1 MQDPVCPYCGTEMR
15 IFTHTVCNMLLAHG
29 YAICPECGSTGPRVI
44 PEDVWDIEG
53 DQLREAVKKE
63 TLRRPLQKPL
73 TLEDV
78 LKIDDYGEAW
88 WVEYEAGFV
97 APTILN
103 NDCHQY
109 GEQILDGF
117 TFELADYGKTWRAW
131 ASRPTDEE
139 RAAAPW
145 EE

>member
-1 MQDPVCPYCGTEMR
+1 MKKPEDILKGMDHCYGIHSCNDCPYNEDGCVPALWED
-15 IFTHTVCNMLLAHG
+15 G
-29 YAICPECGSTGPRVI
+29 YARLR
-44 PEDVWDIEG
+44 
-53 DQLREAVKKE
+53 QLEHTQRKE
-63 TLRRPLQKPL
+63 YQKPL

-97 APTILN
+97 TPTILN

-131 ASRPTDEE
+131 ATRPTDEE